1 MAEELYVKET
11 VIDINEKMLENLTA
25 MQGDSGRAILF
36 SILADGKVYDLTDK
50 QVRAYAIK
58 PDKTKV
64 FSDLEILYAER
75 GLAELKLTNQ
85 MLAVPGKVRLILVI
99 SKGNATLS
107 SKVILLNVEQTIM
120 DDSAIESTDSFTTFQ
135 QTLANATE
143 VEQRFGEMLDRLD
156 TIVDADLINEIVTEY
171 IQTNGVELTEKSVK
185 DIVQNSINQ
194 GEITVPVSQKQVETS
209 VKEYLENNHVG
220 VAEDEV
226 VSIVNTAIEN
236 KEINIGESYTKD
248 ELDTKFAN
256 IEEQVNPF
264 KINSF
269 TLNPSISEKG
279 TTVKVIANWSYNKDI
294 SEQNLNN
301 EVVEAS
307 LRTKEISSIS
317 TNTTFTLK
325 AKSTGG
331 IEKTSTATIKFV
343 SPSYYGVV
351 DTLTPTAEVIKAL
364 TKKIKDGKAFTYDNI
379 SLSDSRTC
387 YAYPKAFG
395 EISSV
400 KDGNGFDIKS
410 SFTKSEIQIDEVDYL
425 VYILTDTVTIENVK
439 QIFA

>member
-1 MAEELYVKET
+1 MAEELYIKEA

-64 FSDLEILYAER
+64 FSNLEVLYAEK

-85 MLAVPGKVRLILVI
+85 MLAVPGKIRLILVI

-107 SKVILLNVEQTIM
+107 SKVILLNVEQTIL

-135 QTLANATE
+135 ETLANATE

-156 TIVDADLINEIVTEY
+156 TIVDADLISEIVTEY
-171 IQTNGVELTEKSVK
+171 IQTNGVELTEKSIK
-185 DIVQNSINQ
+185 DIVQDSINQ
-194 GEITVPVSQKQVETS
+194 GEITVPVSQNQVETS
-209 VKEYLENNHVG
+209 VKEYLENNPVG

-279 TTVKVIANWSYNKDI
+279 TTVKVTANWSYNKDI
-294 SEQNLNN
+294 SEQNLND

-364 TKKIKDGKAFTYDNI
+364 TKKIKEGKAFTYDNI

-400 KDGNGFDIKS
+400 KDGNGFDIKN

-425 VYILTDTVTIENVK
+425 VYILTDTVTIENGK

>member
-1 MAEELYVKET
+1 MAEELYIKEA

-25 MQGDSGRAILF
+25 MQGDTGRAILF

-64 FSDLEILYAER
+64 FSNLEVLYAEK

-107 SKVILLNVEQTIM
+107 SKVILLNVEQTIL

-135 QTLANATE
+135 ETLANATE

-156 TIVDADLINEIVTEY
+156 TIVDADLISEIVTEY
-171 IQTNGVELTEKSVK
+171 IQTNGVELTEKSIK
-185 DIVQNSINQ
+185 DIVQDSINQ
-194 GEITVPVSQKQVETS
+194 GEITVPVSQNQVETS
-209 VKEYLENNHVG
+209 VKEYLENNPVG

-279 TTVKVIANWSYNKDI
+279 TTVKVTANWSYNKDI
-294 SEQNLNN
+294 SEQNLND

-364 TKKIKDGKAFTYDNI
+364 TKKIKEGKAFTYDNI

-400 KDGNGFDIKS
+400 KDGNGFDIKN

-425 VYILTDTVTIENVK
+425 VYILTDTVTIENGK

>member
-64 FSDLEILYAER
+64 FSNLEVLYAER

-120 DDSAIESTDSFTTFQ
+120 DDLAIESTDSFTTFQ
-135 QTLANATE
+135 ETLANATE

-194 GEITVPVSQKQVETS
+194 GEITVPISQKQVETS
-209 VKEYLENNHVG
+209 VKEYLENNPTG

-279 TTVKVIANWSYNKDI
+279 TTVKVTANWSYNKDI
-294 SEQNLNN
+294 SEQNLND

-364 TKKIKDGKAFTYDNI
+364 TKKIKEGKAFTYDNI
-379 SLSDSRTC
+379 SLGDARTC
-387 YAYPKAFG
+387 YAYPKSFG
-395 EISSV
+395 EISSI
-400 KDGNGFDIKS
+400 KDGNGFDIKN
-410 SFTKSEIQIDEVDYL
+410 SFTKSEIKIDEVDYL
-425 VYILTDTVTIENVK
+425 VYILTDTVTIENGK